1 MANAYPDATRQESV
15 FSDRRGV
22 SETVGF
28 VLIFSLVLLTVGV
41 VFTVGYSGLQD
52 ARDAE
57 RINNAERAFDVLA
70 NNVEDITNRGA
81 PSRGTEIRLAEAS
94 LGSGGATSLNI
105 TGVNDSGGREFSTGN
120 YSLDPVVYGADDTTI
135 RYAGG
140 VVSRLQPQGAVLLRE
155 PSYVLSDR
163 RAIIPVVQLS
173 VEDRSIAGSRTVLV
187 RSERRLRD
195 VIVDST
201 DTEHLFLNL
210 STPAADTWERYLEAE
225 GMACTRPNGEDGQR
239 LTCERDGLDR
249 VQIVHFEIR
258 VTFE

>member
-1 MANAYPDATRQESV
+1 MFR
-15 FSDRRGV
+15 DRRGV

-52 ARDAE
+52 ARDGE

-70 NNVEDITNRGA
+70 NNIEDITNRGA
-81 PSRGTEIRLAEAS
+81 PSRGTEVRLADAS
-94 LGSGGATSLNI
+94 LGSGEPTSLNI
-105 TGVNDSGGREFSTGN
+105 TGLNDSGGREFSTGN

-140 VVSRLQPQGAVLLRE
+140 IVSRIQPQGSVLLRE
-155 PSYVLSDR
+155 PSYVLSDSL
-163 RAIIPVVQLS
+163 AIIPVVQLS

-195 VIVDST
+195 VVVDSS
-201 DTEHLFLNL
+201 DTETLSLDL
-210 STPAADTWERYLEAE
+210 STPATDAWESYLEDA
-225 GMACTRPNGEDGQR
+225 GMVCTRPNGEDGGR
-239 LTCERDGLDR
+239 LSCEQDGFDR